1 MISGIS
7 TIHCNLRALP
17 MHSTLIRNIRELVPI
32 SDKEE
37 ELICAAF
44 KPLHVN
50 KKDHL
55 LQKGDFSNHMRFV
68 SEGCMKVYSINE
80 EGQEH
85 ILQFGISGW
94 WINDLY
100 AYLTQKPASLFIQ
113 AITDSLMFQIHR
125 DQLNV
130 LYDEVPMM
138 DRFFRIKTQNGYVA
152 LQERT
157 IRSMSLTAEYRYTE
171 FINRYR
177 DMEQQIPQ
185 YMIASYL
192 GITPEHLSVIRKKMS
207 S

>member
-1 MISGIS
+1 
-7 TIHCNLRALP
+7 
-17 MHSTLIRNIRELVPI
+17 
-32 SDKEE
+32 
-37 ELICAAF
+37 
-44 KPLHVN
+44 
-50 KKDHL
+50 
-55 LQKGDFSNHMRFV
+55 MRFV
-68 SEGCMKVYSINE
+68 SDGCMKVYSVDE
-80 EGQEH
+80 DGQEH

-100 AYLTQKPASLFIQ
+100 AFLTATPATFFMQ
-113 AITDSLMFQIHR
+113 AITDSTVFQVHR
-125 DQLNV
+125 DRLNQ

-157 IRSMSLTAEYRYTE
+157 IRSMSDSAELRYSE

-192 GITPEHLSVIRKKMS
+192 GVTPEHLSAIRKKMS
-207 S
+207 TQSLS